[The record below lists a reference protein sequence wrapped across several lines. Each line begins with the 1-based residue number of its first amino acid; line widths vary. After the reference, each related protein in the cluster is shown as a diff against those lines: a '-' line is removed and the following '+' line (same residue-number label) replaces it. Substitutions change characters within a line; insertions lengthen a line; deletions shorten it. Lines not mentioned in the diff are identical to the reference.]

1 MRVFVATIT
10 IGALLL
16 GGCAKKA
23 EDVRAA
29 YVSPMRYGSYS
40 CEQLENEMD
49 RLSHH
54 ISEVADAQNKAH
66 KRDVAATTVGML
78 VFWPALFFLASG
90 DKAEELSRL
99 KGEYEA
105 IMEAGNRKNCTFYT
119 RLKEAERESD

>member
-1 MRVFVATIT
+1 MRAFVATVT

-16 GGCAKKA
+16 SGCAKKA
-23 EDVRAA
+23 EDISAA
-29 YVSPMRYGSYS
+29 YVSPMRYSSYS
-40 CEQLENEMD
+40 CKQLENEMD
-49 RLSHH
+49 RLSHR

-105 IMEAGNRKNCTFYT
+105 IMEAGNRKNCAFYT
-119 RLKEAERESD
+119 RLKEAERESN